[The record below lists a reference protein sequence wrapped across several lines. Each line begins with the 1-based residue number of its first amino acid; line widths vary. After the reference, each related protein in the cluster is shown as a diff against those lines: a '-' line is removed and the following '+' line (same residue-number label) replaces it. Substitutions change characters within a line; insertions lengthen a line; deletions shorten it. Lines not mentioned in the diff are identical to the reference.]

1 VGARN
6 ISGLARA
13 LGWAGI
19 EENSDEIAVVISRQ
33 ICGHPMTGDDV
44 IPDELY
50 ERGPAVRHEMFGAE
64 GAEAQVAGH
73 RRDALANGVSAM
85 EIRELPLQTHLYCGI
100 PAMVDGFATASRV
113 LSDDLTME
121 D

>member
-19 EENSDEIAVVISRQ
+19 EENSDETAVVISRQ
-33 ICGHPMTGDDV
+33 IYGHPMTGDDV
-44 IPDELY
+44 ITDELY
-50 ERGPAVRHEMFGAE
+50 ERGPAVRH
-64 GAEAQVAGH
+64 
-73 RRDALANGVSAM
+73 D
-85 EIRELPLQTHLYCGI
+85 LYCGI

-113 LSDDLTME
+113 FSDDLTME

>member
-1 VGARN
+1 
-6 ISGLARA
+6 
-13 LGWAGI
+13 
-19 EENSDEIAVVISRQ
+19 
-33 ICGHPMTGDDV
+33 MTGDDV

-50 ERGPAVRHEMFGAE
+50 ERGPAVRH
-64 GAEAQVAGH
+64 
-73 RRDALANGVSAM
+73 DLC
-85 EIRELPLQTHLYCGI
+85 CGI